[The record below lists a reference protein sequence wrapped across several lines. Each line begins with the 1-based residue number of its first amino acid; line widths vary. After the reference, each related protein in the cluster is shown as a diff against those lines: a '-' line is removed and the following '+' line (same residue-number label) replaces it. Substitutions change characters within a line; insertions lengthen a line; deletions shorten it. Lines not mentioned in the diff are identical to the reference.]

1 VAKEIV
7 LGGMAVV
14 LGAGTDQL
22 AHAVAARLDWVSAM
36 SLMLFTLI
44 YTPCLSAVATIR
56 DEAKSLRFALLA
68 VAWPLSLAWLT
79 SFAFY
84 QGARAFGLH

>member
-1 VAKEIV
+1 
-7 LGGMAVV
+7 MAVV

-22 AHAVAARLDWVSAM
+22 ASALAARLDWVSAM
-36 SLMLFTLI
+36 SFMIFTLI

-56 DEAKSLRFALLA
+56 DESRSLRFAALA
-68 VAWPLSLAWLT
+68 VLWPVGLAWLA

-84 QGARAFGLH
+84 QGARALGFH